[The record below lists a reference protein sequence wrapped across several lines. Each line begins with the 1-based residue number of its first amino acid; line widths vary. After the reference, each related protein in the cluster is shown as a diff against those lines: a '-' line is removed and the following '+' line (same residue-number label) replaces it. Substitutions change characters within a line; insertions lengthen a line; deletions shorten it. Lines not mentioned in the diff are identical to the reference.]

1 MELQDPAQWKEFSKL
16 SNEGKKAYFQND
28 TPHQETIQAH
38 FQGTQ
43 VPHHEFVDK
52 TIVDG
57 IIGEMY
63 FHPEDE
69 EQVKE
74 GVLSIFQENNGQ
86 CCRFTIKNPL
96 QFSLVVDY
104 LSIGVSF
111 RMAVSIL
118 LRTKERTGLA
128 SVGSIS
134 EKKVRSYAGF
144 VCAIN
149 LQRIKELLESCW
161 TFSVAMDMA
170 SHMSSSY
177 LDI

>member
-1 MELQDPAQWKEFSKL
+1 MASATDLL
-16 SNEGKKAYFQND
+16 S
-28 TPHQETIQAH
+28 
-38 FQGTQ
+38 
-43 VPHHEFVDK
+43 
-52 TIVDG
+52 
-57 IIGEMY
+57 
-63 FHPEDE
+63 
-69 EQVKE
+69 
-74 GVLSIFQENNGQ
+74 
-86 CCRFTIKNPL
+86 KNPL